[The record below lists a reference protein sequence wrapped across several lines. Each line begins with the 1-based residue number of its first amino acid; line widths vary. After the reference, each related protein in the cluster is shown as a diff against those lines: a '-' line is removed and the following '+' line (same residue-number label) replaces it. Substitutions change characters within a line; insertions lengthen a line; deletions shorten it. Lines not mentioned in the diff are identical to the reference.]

1 MYLQIFA
8 VCYFM
13 AYLHIISMKKIN
25 QINVFFFFL
34 TLTIGIGIS
43 TNSFAKEDGA
53 PSGNTGSP
61 GDDQT
66 CAHVD
71 CHTGSASNRDGL
83 VFTDV
88 PEVGYLSG
96 INYLVTVTINES
108 GVTKF
113 GFQASPQTI
122 TGSKLGDLT
131 LINASHTKLTG
142 GSKYVTHTLSGTSG
156 TNSRT
161 WTFNWTPD
169 DAHGDVTFYV
179 AVNASDD
186 AENASGDKIY
196 TSSVTIKEDPANNP
210 VSVEELNRITFDIIS
225 PTTNELVLN
234 IATPVN
240 DEIFIN
246 LFDIRGVLI
255 SRTNFGN
262 SNGIFKIPLYQY
274 NSGLYFVNVSNE
286 KGSLTKQFIKL

>member
-1 MYLQIFA
+1 MCNFT
-8 VCYFM
+8 
-13 AYLHIISMKKIN
+13 AYSGKTIMRKIN
-25 QINVFFFFL
+25 QINVFFFVL
-34 TLTIGIGIS
+34 ILTIGICIS

-83 VFTDV
+83 IFTDV
-88 PEVGYLSG
+88 PESGYLSG
-96 INYLVTVTINES
+96 VNYLVTVTINET
-108 GVTKF
+108 GVSKF

-122 TGSKLGDLT
+122 EGSKLGDMT

-142 GSKYVTHTLSGTSG
+142 GGKYITHTLSGTSG
-156 TNSRT
+156 TNTRT

-179 AVNASDD
+179 AVNASDGE
-186 AENASGDKIY
+186 ENASGDEIY
-196 TSSVTIKEDPANNP
+196 TSSIIVKEDPANNP
-210 VSVEELNRITFDIIS
+210 LTLEELNRISFDMIS
-225 PTTNELVLN
+225 PANNELVLN

-240 DEIFIN
+240 GEIFVN
-246 LFDIRGVLI
+246 LFDINGTLI
-255 SRTNFGN
+255 YRTNFGN
-262 SNGIFKIPLYQY
+262 SNGTFNIPLTEFS
-274 NSGLYFVNVSNE
+274 SGLYFVSVSNE
-286 KGSLTKQFIKL
+286 KGKLTKQFIKI